1 MPNRASAASAPPGS
15 AAGASARS
23 LDTMGGIGLHRH
35 PMPTPLA
42 KDTAKQLQANAA
54 RLEKTRSVVGFD
66 GFVDTILQVVKTRRS
81 PTKYDPFAK
90 MGDWA
95 ERVGA
100 AAGVSANFEFAQQ
113 MVKLG
118 GNGPIMANALIALGT
133 PLTYVGCLGKPSL
146 HWVFSDFAQR
156 ATVYSIAEPGY
167 TDALEFE
174 DGKLMFGKH
183 QSLKEVNWANMLQH
197 VPEAKLT
204 KLFKDA
210 GFVAMV
216 NWTMLTN
223 LTEVLQKLL
232 TRVFAKLGGAKRWVF
247 FDLADPAKR
256 SREDLL
262 AVLKL
267 IAKYEKHARVILG
280 LNLAEARQVSEV
292 LGLGPVEETYGTV
305 AHAASRIREA
315 LKIDTVVVHPVEFAA
330 ASDALGS
337 THVVGPFTLK
347 PKITTGAGDHFNA
360 GFCIGRILGL
370 GLAESLQVGVAT
382 SGYYV
387 RSAKSPKIADLVKFL
402 RTL

>member
-1 MPNRASAASAPPGS
+1 MSAELAKVTAQQLQKSAA
-15 AAGASARS
+15 
-23 LDTMGGIGLHRH
+23 L
-35 PMPTPLA
+35 
-42 KDTAKQLQANAA
+42 
-54 RLEKTRSVVGFD
+54 LEKTKTVVGFD
-66 GFVDTILQVVKTRRS
+66 GFVDTILHVVKTRQT
-81 PTKYDPFAK
+81 PTKYEPYTRMK
-90 MGDWA
+90 EWG
-95 ERVGA
+95 ERVAA

-118 GNGPIMANALIALGT
+118 GNGPIMANALTSLGT
-133 PLTYVGCLGKPSL
+133 PLSYIGCLGKPAL
-146 HWVFSDFAQR
+146 HWVFGDFAQR
-156 ATVYSIAEPGY
+156 AKVYSIAEPGY

-183 QSLKEVNWANMLQH
+183 QSLKEVNWANMIQH
-197 VPEAKLT
+197 IPEARLI

-232 TRVFAKLGGAKRWVF
+232 TRVMAKLGRSRRWVF

-262 AVLKL
+262 EVLKL

-292 LGLGPVEETYGTV
+292 LGLGDVDETYGTV

-315 LKIDTVVVHPVEFAA
+315 LKLDTVVVHPVEFAA
-330 ASDALGS
+330 ASDATGT
-337 THVVGPFTLK
+337 THVVGPFTAK

-370 GLAESLQVGVAT
+370 GLAESLQAGVAT

-387 RSAKSPKIADLVKFL
+387 RTAKSPSVGDLVRFL
-402 RTL
+402 RKM

>member
-1 MPNRASAASAPPGS
+1 MSAS
-15 AAGASARS
+15 
-23 LDTMGGIGLHRH
+23 
-35 PMPTPLA
+35 LA
-42 KDTAKQLQANAA
+42 KDTAQQLKANAE
-54 RLEKTRSVVGFD
+54 RLEKTKTVVGFD
-66 GFVDTILQVVKTRRS
+66 GFVDTILQVVKTRHT
-81 PTKYDPFAK
+81 PVKYDPFTR
-90 MGDWA
+90 MGEWA

-118 GNGPIMANALIALGT
+118 GNGPIMANALTSFGT
-133 PLTYVGCLGKPSL
+133 PLSYIGCLGSPSL
-146 HWVFSDFAQR
+146 HWVFGDFAQR
-156 ATVYSIAEPGY
+156 AKVYSIAEPGY

-183 QSLKEVNWANMLQH
+183 QSLKEVNWANLLKH
-197 VPEAKLT
+197 IPEPKLI

-210 GFVAMV
+210 GFIAMV

-232 TRVFAKLGGAKRWVF
+232 TKVFAKLGGAKRWVF

-262 AVLKL
+262 DVLKL
-267 IAKYEKHARVILG
+267 IAKYEKHSRVILG
-280 LNLAEARQVSEV
+280 LNFGEARQVSEV
-292 LGLGPVEETYGTV
+292 LGLGPLEETYGTV
-305 AHAASRIREA
+305 AHAASRIREV

-330 ASDALGS
+330 AADSTGA
-337 THVVGPFTLK
+337 THVVGPFTAK

-360 GFCIGRILGL
+360 GFCIGRLLGL
-370 GLAESLQVGVAT
+370 GLAESLQTGVAT

-387 RSAKSPKIADLVKFL
+387 RSAKSPGIADLVKFL
-402 RTL
+402 KTL

>member
-1 MPNRASAASAPPGS
+1 MSSSLPKSTAQLLQKNSAL
-15 AAGASARS
+15 
-23 LDTMGGIGLHRH
+23 LD
-35 PMPTPLA
+35 
-42 KDTAKQLQANAA
+42 
-54 RLEKTRSVVGFD
+54 KTKTVVGFD
-66 GFVDTILQVVKTRRS
+66 GFVDTILQVVKTRQS
-81 PTKYDPFAK
+81 PTKYEPYPGMK
-90 MGDWA
+90 EWG
-95 ERVGA
+95 ERVVA

-118 GNGPIMANALIALGT
+118 GNGPIMANALTAFGT
-133 PLTYVGCLGKPSL
+133 PLSYIGCLGKPSL

-156 ATVYSIAEPGY
+156 ATVYSVAEPGY

-183 QSLKEVNWANMLQH
+183 QSLKEVNWANLLQH
-197 VPEAKLT
+197 IPEAKLT

-210 GFVAMV
+210 GFIAMV

-232 TRVFAKLGGAKRWVF
+232 TKVFAKLGGNRRWVF

-262 AVLKL
+262 KVLKL
-267 IAKYEKHARVILG
+267 ISKYEKHTRVILG

-305 AHAASRIREA
+305 SHAASQIRA
-315 LKIDTVVVHPVEFAA
+315 KLKIDTVVVHPVEFAA
-330 ASDALGS
+330 ASDSTGT
-337 THVVGPFTLK
+337 THVVGPFTAK

-360 GFCIGRILGL
+360 GFCIGRLLGL
-370 GLAESLQVGVAT
+370 PLAESLQTGVAT
-382 SGYYV
+382 SGFYV
-387 RSAKSPKIADLVKFL
+387 RTAKSPKITDLTKFL
-402 RTL
+402 KTL

>member
-1 MPNRASAASAPPGS
+1 MSAADLPKA
-15 AAGASARS
+15 
-23 LDTMGGIGLHRH
+23 
-35 PMPTPLA
+35 
-42 KDTAKQLQANAA
+42 TAKELQQKAA
-54 RLEKTRSVVGFD
+54 LLGETRTVVGFD
-66 GFVDTILQVVKTRRS
+66 GFVDTILQVVKTRQS
-81 PTKYDPFAK
+81 PTKYEPFTK
-90 MGDWA
+90 MADWA
-95 ERVGA
+95 DRVAA
-100 AAGVSANFEFAQQ
+100 AAGFSANFEFAQQ

-118 GNGPIMANALIALGT
+118 GNGPIMANALTALGT
-133 PLTYVGCLGKPSL
+133 PLSYIGCLGKPSL
-146 HWVFSDFAQR
+146 HWVFADFAQQ
-156 ATVYSIAEPGY
+156 AKVYSIAEPGY

-183 QSLKEVNWANMLQH
+183 QSLKEVNWANLLQH
-197 VPEAKLT
+197 IAEAKLI

-232 TRVFAKLGGAKRWVF
+232 TKVFAKLPGAKRWVF

-292 LGLGPVEETYGTV
+292 LGLGPVDETYGTV
-305 AHAASRIREA
+305 AHAASRIREV

-330 ASDALGS
+330 ASDAKGA
-337 THVVGPFTLK
+337 THVVGPFTAK

-370 GLAESLQVGVAT
+370 GIAESLQTGVAA

-387 RSAKSPKIADLVKFL
+387 RTAKSPRVADLVKFL
-402 RTL
+402 RAQ